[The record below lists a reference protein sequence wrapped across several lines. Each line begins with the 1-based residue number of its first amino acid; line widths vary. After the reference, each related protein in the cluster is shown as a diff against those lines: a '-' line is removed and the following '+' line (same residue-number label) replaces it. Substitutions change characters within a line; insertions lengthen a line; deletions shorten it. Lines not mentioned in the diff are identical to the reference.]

1 MTDSSS
7 IGNRLKSY
15 FKVKNF
21 KQNAVAQRIDVSA
34 GFLSRV
40 LNDEEE
46 ITAKVIFGLSK
57 SYAEL
62 NINWLI
68 SGNGE
73 MLVEQMPKF
82 IQANEDTAA
91 YETPKKKPLNGL
103 ELLLEDYGR
112 RIDALENDVTLL
124 RKEVERLNRVTK

>member
-15 FKVKNF
+15 FKLKNF

-40 LNDEEE
+40 LNNEEE

-57 SYAEL
+57 SFAEL
-62 NINWLI
+62 NLNWLM
-68 SGNGE
+68 SGEGE
-73 MLVEQMPKF
+73 MLVEHLHVVTEKS
-82 IQANEDTAA
+82 AA
-91 YETPKKKPLNGL
+91 YETPEIKPLKAL
-103 ELLLEDYGR
+103 ELLLEEYSWR
-112 RIDALENDVTLL
+112 LQALEVEVTVL
-124 RKEVERLNRVTK
+124 KMQIERFEGLIK